1 MKHIFYAMLLCSFSA
16 HAMEEQVEE
25 HHSRIARRTEFAH
38 GLHVERMSSNDHR
51 LALSPDG
58 ELLAGA
64 LISWGGDTH
73 VKIWNSTKTN
83 PDNKEMLS
91 IKTKQ
96 IWDGPLPSKN
106 KRCLFW
112 TREGADLQ
120 GPNKLIIFD
129 IATKYE
135 QEVPITTCNKGP
147 FSYNGR
153 RRFLA
158 EQPTE
163 KMLVMAASCQKCEN
177 HGISFIDLRA
187 KKESSRLSL
196 QTPGTIQLLAYNA
209 NGSYLAC
216 LSENKC
222 LVYQNYDLRGP
233 IKTYDLPDTL
243 WQRETADQAIAFD
256 EYNAL
261 HWAYARHDGQ
271 IVSHNLDTQQ
281 ISLSESSGE
290 TKAFAFNPSTRQ
302 FCTSGEGV
310 IRTWQAER
318 VSSAAL
324 ALMQKAKRN
333 FFAQEPIGEPAWSML
348 PQEERDWIKRHL
360 GYVTQRAIRTIQ
372 AKK

>member
-1 MKHIFYAMLLCSFSA
+1 MKYIFYAILFCSFSA
-16 HAMEEQVEE
+16 YAMDEQEPQHA
-25 HHSRIARRTEFAH
+25 RIAAVKQFAH

-96 IWDGPLPSKN
+96 IWDGPLPSK
-106 KRCLFW
+106 KERSLFW
-112 TREGADLQ
+112 TVEGDLRDTKKTD
-120 GPNKLIIFD
+120 KLIIFD
-129 IATKYE
+129 IGSE
-135 QEVPITTCNKGP
+135 FQREVAITTCNKGP

-158 EQPTE
+158 EHPTQRTLAIAAGCQECE
-163 KMLVMAASCQKCEN
+163 K
-177 HGISFIDLRA
+177 HGISLIDLRA
-187 KKESSRLSL
+187 NKESNKFSL
-196 QTPGTIQLLAYNA
+196 HTPRPIEAIAYNA
-209 NGSYLAC
+209 DGSYLAC

-222 LVYQNYDLRGP
+222 LVYHNYDLRGP
-233 IKTYDLPDTL
+233 IKTYNVPDTL

-281 ISLSESSGE
+281 ISLSELPGE

-302 FCTSGEGV
+302 F
-310 IRTWQAER
+310 
-318 VSSAAL
+318 
-324 ALMQKAKRN
+324 
-333 FFAQEPIGEPAWSML
+333 
-348 PQEERDWIKRHL
+348 
-360 GYVTQRAIRTIQ
+360 
-372 AKK
+372 

>member
-1 MKHIFYAMLLCSFSA
+1 
-16 HAMEEQVEE
+16 
-25 HHSRIARRTEFAH
+25 
-38 GLHVERMSSNDHR
+38 
-51 LALSPDG
+51 
-58 ELLAGA
+58 
-64 LISWGGDTH
+64 
-73 VKIWNSTKTN
+73 
-83 PDNKEMLS
+83 MLS

-196 QTPGTIQLLAYNA
+196 QTPGTIEGIAYNA
-209 NGSYLAC
+209 DGSYLAC

-302 FCTSGEGV
+302 FCTNGEGV

-318 VSSAAL
+318 VSSAARS
-324 ALMQKAKRN
+324 LMQKAKRN